1 MSRESMAAALKRE
14 RAAKGTVAARRS
26 AEPAATEDE
35 ASKPPS
41 RRGKKAV
48 VCYVDP
54 AVSQELKVLGAVE
67 GRSNQA
73 LLVEAIN
80 DLLAKYGKLPL
91 A

>member
-1 MSRESMAAALKRE
+1 MSKESMAEALKKE
-14 RAAKGTVAARRS
+14 RAAKAAGAARPT
-26 AEPAATEDE
+26 AEPAPEGEATK
-35 ASKPPS
+35 APS

-54 AVSQELKVLGAVE
+54 VVSQELKVLAAVR
-67 GRSNQA
+67 GSSNQA

-80 DLLAKYGKLPL
+80 DLLAKHGKLPV